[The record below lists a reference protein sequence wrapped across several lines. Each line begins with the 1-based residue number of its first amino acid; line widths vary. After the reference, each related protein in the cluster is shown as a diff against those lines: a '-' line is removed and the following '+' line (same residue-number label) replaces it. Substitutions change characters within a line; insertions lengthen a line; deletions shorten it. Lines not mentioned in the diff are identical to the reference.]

1 MPRDLT
7 DRTIIITGA
16 SSGIGAAT
24 AIACAEAGMRVVI
37 AARRA
42 DRLAQ
47 VAQKIGPDRVQSVVC
62 DVRRDEDVA
71 RLFDEA
77 AARFGTIHA
86 VFANAGYA
94 FFASVVETSD
104 EQMRDIFETNFFGT
118 VRCIRHAVRYM
129 REHPPAGGGHILICA
144 SAMSEIPMPMFGFY
158 GATKAAQDQIAG
170 ALRAEVHR
178 DNIHVTSVHPI
189 GTRTELFDVVAEL
202 SPRRRDGEGDASLNT
217 PDLFIQTP
225 QHVARCIVR
234 CLRRPRP
241 EVWPSNATRFGVA
254 LTTAFPRFSA
264 WVQQRIYDRR
274 FPRR

>member
-1 MPRDLT
+1 
-7 DRTIIITGA
+7 
-16 SSGIGAAT
+16 
-24 AIACAEAGMRVVI
+24 
-37 AARRA
+37 
-42 DRLAQ
+42 
-47 VAQKIGPDRVQSVVC
+47 
-62 DVRRDEDVA
+62 
-71 RLFDEA
+71 
-77 AARFGTIHA
+77 
-86 VFANAGYA
+86 
-94 FFASVVETSD
+94 
-104 EQMRDIFETNFFGT
+104 
-118 VRCIRHAVRYM
+118 
-129 REHPPAGGGHILICA
+129 
-144 SAMSEIPMPMFGFY
+144 
-158 GATKAAQDQIAG
+158 AAQDQIAG